1 MKRAR
6 IRIREGVE
14 LKETQAELLA
24 RPGFSGILE
33 RENGGYY
40 VRPDDSRMYADIFIP
55 EKNLSGSKEGEKV
68 FIQIVSWR
76 DPKRHPEGKIKKRL
90 GRPGEN
96 EAEMEA
102 LSLERGFALELPEKA
117 KKEARVIKEKGITEK
132 DLADRRDFREIQTF
146 TIDPEDAKDF
156 DDAVSFLDLKNGQYE
171 VGVHIADVSHYVLP
185 ESELD
190 REAKA
195 RGTSV
200 YLVDRVIPM
209 LPETLSNDL
218 CSLLPNKDRLA
229 VSAVFILDQKGK
241 VKKEWF
247 GRTIIRSCKRFTY
260 EEAEKSLKASS
271 APLHRELSLL
281 NGLAKKLTKE
291 RFARGAV
298 SLDQEEVKFVLDKNG
313 RPMKVVKKERG
324 DSNRLIEELMLLAN
338 RKVAEK
344 ISGKMKEKNIF
355 VYRVHDRPNAEK
367 MQDLALFLSGIGY
380 KVALK
385 NGIIPSGEINA
396 ILEDLSGREEKDAVH
411 RAVIRSMAKA
421 IYSTENI
428 GHYGLAFSHY
438 THFTSPIRRYPDIV
452 VHRLLL
458 DHLAGKKIGAGMLS
472 VYERISKHASEMEK
486 RASEAERASVK
497 LKQAEYMSIRIGQKF
512 EGIISGLKEWGLY
525 VEEKETKCEGL
536 VRLRDL
542 SDDFY
547 IFDEKRMEMVGQNK
561 KRKYRL
567 GDKIKI
573 KVKGVDLSR
582 RNIDYL
588 PA

>member
-1 MKRAR
+1 M
-6 IRIREGVE
+6 E

-68 FIQIVSWR
+68 FTQIVSWR
-76 DPKRHPEGKIKKRL
+76 DPRRHPEGKIKKRL

-96 EAEMEA
+96 ETEMEA

-132 DLADRRDFREIQTF
+132 DLADRRDFREIPTF

>member
-1 MKRAR
+1 M
-6 IRIREGVE
+6 E

-68 FIQIVSWR
+68 FTQIVSWR
-76 DPKRHPEGKIKKRL
+76 DPRRHPEGKIKKRL

-132 DLADRRDFREIQTF
+132 DLADRRDFREIPTF

>member
-68 FIQIVSWR
+68 FTQIVSWR
-76 DPKRHPEGKIKKRL
+76 DPRRHPEGKIKKRL

-96 EAEMEA
+96 ETEMEA

-132 DLADRRDFREIQTF
+132 DLADRRDFREIPTF

>member
-68 FIQIVSWR
+68 FTQIVSWR
-76 DPKRHPEGKIKKRL
+76 DPRRHPEGKIKKRL

-132 DLADRRDFREIQTF
+132 DLADRRDFREIPTF